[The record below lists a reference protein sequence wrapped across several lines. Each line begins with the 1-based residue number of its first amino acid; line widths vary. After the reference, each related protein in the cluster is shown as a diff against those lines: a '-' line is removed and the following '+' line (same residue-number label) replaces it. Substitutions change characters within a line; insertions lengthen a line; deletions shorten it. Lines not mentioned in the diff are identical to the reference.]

1 MHRPLWSTI
10 VVLFSAFCIA
20 IGSCNKASH
29 GSDENIKSLP
39 DTLVVG
45 TLYSP
50 TSFFLFR
57 GDTLGYEYDRICNFA
72 KSKHL
77 HTKFVIGS
85 NLQSLIDQLH
95 NGKIDVIAYEVPITN
110 EYKKQVQNCGSE
122 NITYQVLVQPKS
134 DSIINNVIQL
144 IGKDVYVEKGSKYEA
159 RIRNLDEE
167 IGGGIHI
174 HTINDDTI
182 SAEDLIEKVATGK
195 IPLTVVNSDIA
206 QLNHTY
212 YSNIDISLQVSFRQ
226 RASWA
231 VSTQNKALA
240 DSINDW
246 CESAE
251 TGNADKEML
260 RRYFEMSKTGFLDDS
275 FNDSHVIA
283 SIKHGIISRY
293 DVLFKQHALN
303 NGLDWRFLAAIG
315 WVESQFR
322 TNVVSWAGARGIMQL
337 MPRTAKAYGLPINK
351 IDDPDHNIATAAKS
365 IAHLDDMLKKKV
377 PNRHERQKF
386 VLASYNAGIGHILDA
401 IALARKYGKNTH
413 VWDGNVAEALLLKS
427 NPAFYNDSIC
437 HSGYFRG
444 RQTLS
449 YVNNVT
455 HYYNLYR
462 SKVKS

>member
-1 MHRPLWSTI
+1 MHKPLWSAII
-10 VVLFSAFCIA
+10 VLITAFCIA
-20 IGSCNKASH
+20 FSGCNKASR
-29 GSDENIKSLP
+29 GSVEKQSTLP

-77 HTKFVIGS
+77 HAKFVIGS

-95 NGKIDVIAYEVPITN
+95 SGKIDVIAYEVPITN
-110 EYKKQVQNCGSE
+110 EYKRQVLNCGTE

-167 IGGGIHI
+167 IGGGIRI
-174 HTINDDTI
+174 HTIDDDTI
-182 SAEDLIEKVATGK
+182 SAEDIIEKVATGK

-240 DSINDW
+240 DSIDAW
-246 CESAE
+246 CKSAE
-251 TGNADKEML
+251 TGSADKEML
-260 RRYFEMSKTGFLDDS
+260 RRYFEMSKSAFQGSSFDDS
-275 FNDSHVIA
+275 RVIA
-283 SIKHGIISRY
+283 SLKHGVISRY
-293 DVLFKQHALN
+293 DVLFKQHATST
-303 NGLDWRFLAAIG
+303 GLDWRLLAAIG

-322 TNVVSWAGARGIMQL
+322 NDVVSWAGARGIMQL
-337 MPRTAKAYGLPINK
+337 MPRTAKAYGLSLSN
-351 IDDPDHNIATAAKS
+351 IDDPDQNIATAAKN
-365 IAHLDDMLKKKV
+365 IAHLDNILKQKV
-377 PNRHERQKF
+377 PNHHERQKF
-386 VLASYNAGIGHILDA
+386 VVASYNAGIGHILDA
-401 IALARKYGKNTH
+401 IALAHKYGKNPRI
-413 VWDGNVAEALLLKS
+413 WDGNVAEALLLKS

-444 RQTLS
+444 RQTVS
-449 YVNNVT
+449 YVSNVT